1 MLTNAINILSAI
13 FDLFIMIFYLKIL
26 FEKNSQKVTG
36 IPYFLGFFFA
46 EVILFINS
54 IFLMGVHIPI
64 KGIYISALGIGI
76 TFFLTFY
83 YDSNIRTRFFVAFS
97 FQAICALTEILCAC
111 ILVPLLLFT
120 QNIKESNIDPYI
132 TTSSKII
139 ALLIILII
147 DIFLRR
153 KEKKRTLSYNVLIL
167 FTPILSLIILL
178 CMPHELFLK
187 KNTSIMCIT
196 IISCLTLLNIINYHL
211 LNKVLQ
217 IADLKEREKQ
227 LNQQIDFQTSK
238 YQQIS
243 SAYRSTR
250 SLLHD
255 TKKHFLYIQEG
266 IRDGKEEQVLNYLQE
281 SLTHLEQ
288 SYSRINTGNLV
299 IDAFISNYMTIARQE
314 AIGYITDIQVES
326 SRIPIEDYDLC
337 VVLGNLLDNSLNATR
352 IIPVPNPRQIEIEIF
367 TSKLEFVIHIKNT
380 RVKTTMDEKSKL
392 HPEELYH
399 GFGITNIQNIVEKYS
414 GTYSCFPEERSF
426 ETIIVLP
433 IMAK

>member
-1 MLTNAINILSAI
+1 MLTNAINILSAF
-13 FDLFIMIFYLKIL
+13 FDMFIMLFYFKIFFK
-26 FEKNSQKVTG
+26 KHAQKVTG
-36 IPYFLGFFFA
+36 IPYFMGFLFA
-46 EVILFINS
+46 ELILFANS
-54 IFLMGVHIPI
+54 ILLTDIHSPM
-64 KGIYISALGIGI
+64 KGLYIVVLGITV
-76 TFFLTFY
+76 TFFLALFY
-83 YDSNIRTRFFVAFS
+83 ETNVRTRFFVAFS
-97 FQAICALTEILCAC
+97 FQAICALTEIICAC
-111 ILVPLLLFT
+111 VLVPLLLFT
-120 QNIKESNIDPYI
+120 QNMEESNIAPYI

-139 ALLIILII
+139 AFLIILLI
-147 DIFLRR
+147 DIFLCR
-153 KEKKRTLSYNVLIL
+153 KETKRTLSYNILIL
-167 FTPILSLIILL
+167 LTPILSLIIILCLPFELL
-178 CMPHELFLK
+178 FK
-187 KNTSIMCIT
+187 KNTSMMYIMIA
-196 IISCLTLLNIINYHL
+196 SCLILLNIINYFL
-211 LNKVLQ
+211 LNNVLQ

-255 TKKHFLYIQEG
+255 TKKHFLYIQEC
-266 IRDGKEEQVLNYLQE
+266 IKEEKNDQVLSYLQE

-288 SYSRINTGNLV
+288 NYSRINTGNLV
-299 IDAFISNYMTIARQE
+299 IDAFISNYMTIAKQE
-314 AIGYITDIQVES
+314 AIGYITDIQIDS
-326 SRIPIEDYDLC
+326 TRIPIDDYDLC

-380 RVKTTMDEKSKL
+380 RVKTTISEKTKFY
-392 HPEELYH
+392 PEELYH

-433 IMAK
+433 IKEK